1 MEKKSVSVRLE
12 NVTKRYKNTKGKPDV
27 IAVNNSNLEIQPG
40 ELITLLGPS
49 GCGKTTTLRMVAGFE
64 LPTEGRIFIGEQDV
78 TTLPPNKRE
87 TATVFHKSCRAGS

>member
-49 GCGKTTTLRMVAGFE
+49 GCGKTTTLRPLYRLINARRRQYF
-64 LPTEGRIFIGEQDV
+64 RV
-78 TTLPPNKRE
+78 TDFFRT
-87 TATVFHKSCRAGS
+87 